1 MHSFHS
7 AFVSRGIAVASSH
20 AFSSDSNGD
29 EEVKV
34 PAFFMLVVTLTI
46 LGMMGALFAVSSL
59 QQASEAY

>member
-1 MHSFHS
+1 M
-7 AFVSRGIAVASSH
+7 ASSH